1 METADSIEITDYSG
15 MWAKYFVNRRRDLSA
30 VTEQTRS
37 ITIDINDVARA
48 GIDGLKLADMC
59 IDNPR
64 KAMSYIRDGLVYSNL
79 INIYDGDD
87 ENVAI
92 KIVNKLEIRFTGVL
106 RTTLIRNIRDSDIGK
121 LISIEGI
128 VKQSTEENLRL
139 KVGAF
144 RCRACGQIVLREQD
158 RSASGIQQPYQCPS
172 CDRKS
177 FELVPERSE
186 YEDVQYISI
195 QELHESLETGEE
207 PRSIVVELYGD
218 LVGQINAGDRI
229 IMTGEVFRWSKND
242 STQIFRRRMYGS
254 TFKRDQ
260 IDYHSIEITDEDI
273 EKIAAMSEDKHI
285 YERLT
290 NAVAPSIYGMN
301 LLKLALVLQMFGGVA
316 VDRQYEHLR
325 GDIHV
330 LIIGEPGV
338 AKSQIGRYV
347 TQMSPRGIW
356 TSGKGNSAAGLTA
369 SAVRDTIGNG
379 EWMLQAGALVLAD
392 KGHVTIDEFDKMNDE
407 NRSALHEAMEQQEV
421 TIAKAGIVAT
431 LKTRC
436 SVLAIANP
444 KLGRFDDY
452 QTITDQINLPPSL
465 ISRFDIIMLLRDV
478 PNTERDS
485 HVANHIFDSRYG
497 DVSNDLDIELVVK
510 YIAYAKQNV
519 FPKPTEK
526 AMEKLR
532 DYYVETRKRYKDT
545 TALPI
550 TARQF
555 EALTRLAE
563 ASARVRLSDVYTEE
577 DVGRVIN
584 VVEASLS
591 EIAKDPETGEVDID
605 RIVNSVSTSQRGRMV
620 LIRTTIEELANEF
633 NTADWDEVVKALEN
647 KGVQTDRLE
656 ETKQAMIVAGEMY
669 EPKAGK
675 VRLLK

>member
-1 METADSIEITDYSG
+1 MDDEAVIITDYAG
-15 MWAKYFVNRRRDLSA
+15 MWSDYISKRRRDLSSI
-30 VTEQTRS
+30 TIYTRS
-37 ITIDINDVARA
+37 ILIDIADVSRA
-48 GIDGLKLADMC
+48 GSDGLKLADRC
-59 IDNPR
+59 LGNPR
-64 KAMSYIRDGLVYSNL
+64 KSAEEIKDGLILSNVVD
-79 INIYDGDD
+79 IFNEND
-87 ENVAI
+87 EPITRDV
-92 KIVNKLEIRFTGVL
+92 VNKIEVRFTGVPKL
-106 RTTLIRNIRDSDIGK
+106 TNIRNIRDSDIGK
-121 LISIEGI
+121 LIAIEGI

-139 KVGAF
+139 SVGAF
-144 RCRACGQIVLREQD
+144 QCRSCGNVMVRRQE
-158 RSASGIQQPYQCPS
+158 RSANGIQMPYQCGA
-172 CDRKS
+172 CEKKA
-177 FELVPERSE
+177 FELLPDRSD

-195 QELHESLETGEE
+195 QELHESLESGEE

-218 LVGQINAGDRI
+218 LVGKINAGDRI

-242 STQIFRRRMYGS
+242 TTQIFKRRMYGS
-254 TFKRDQ
+254 SFKLDQ
-260 IDYHSIEITDEDI
+260 TDYHNIDITDEDI
-273 EKIAAMSEDKHI
+273 EKISAMSEDKNI
-285 YERLT
+285 YERLV
-290 NAVAPSIYGMN
+290 NAVAPSIYGMK

-392 KGHVTIDEFDKMNDE
+392 RGHVTIDEFDKMNDE

-444 KLGRFDDY
+444 KLGRFDNY
-452 QTITDQINLPPSL
+452 TTISEQIDLPASL
-465 ISRFDIIMLLRDV
+465 ISRFDIVMLLRDE
-478 PNTERDS
+478 PNEERDS

-497 DVSNDLDIELVVK
+497 KVDGELDIDLVVK

-519 FPKPTEK
+519 FPKPTPK
-526 AMEKLR
+526 AMERLR
-532 DYYVETRKRYKDT
+532 EYYIETRKRYQDT

-563 ASARVRLSDVYTEE
+563 ASARVRLADEYTEE

-584 VVEASLS
+584 IVEASLS
-591 EIAKDPETGEVDID
+591 EIAKDPATGEVDID

-620 LIRTTIEELANEF
+620 MLRSTIMELANEYRV
-633 NTADWDEVVKALEN
+633 ADWDEIVKTLESKN
-647 KGVQTDRLE
+647 FPTDRLE
-656 ETKQAMIVAGEMY
+656 ETKNAMILSGDIY